1 MMTDMNNDTK
11 VNEHRIQLLT
21 VLMCLENL
29 TIFIA
34 IALLM
39 IMPLFITVIRLS
51 FSMMVIKLIS
61 IIVIIMLALYVLLAV
76 FIHTGLMRNNTTV
89 NDANTGNDD
98 TYSEDNTDYSSII
111 VLLNSITS
119 EM

>member
-1 MMTDMNNDTK
+1 MNDMNDDTK
-11 VNEHRIQLLT
+11 VNGRRIRLLA

-29 TIFIA
+29 TVFIA

-51 FSMMVIKLIS
+51 FSMMVIQLIS
-61 IIVIIMLALYVLLAV
+61 IIVIIMLALYALAV
-76 FIHTGLMRNNTTV
+76 FIHTMLMRNNTTV

-98 TYSEDNTDYSSII
+98 TYSEDNTDYSSMI
-111 VLLNSITS
+111 LNNITN

>member
-1 MMTDMNNDTK
+1 MNDTK

-29 TIFIA
+29 TVFIA

-51 FSMMVIKLIS
+51 FSMMVIQLIS
-61 IIVIIMLALYVLLAV
+61 IIVIIMLALYALAV
-76 FIHTGLMRNNTTV
+76 FIHTRLMRNNTTANAV
-89 NDANTGNDD
+89 NTGNDD
-98 TYSEDNTDYSSII
+98 SYNEDDTDYSSM
-111 VLLNSITS
+111 VLNNLAN

>member
-1 MMTDMNNDTK
+1 MMTDMNDDTK
-11 VNEHRIQLLT
+11 VNERRMRLLA
-21 VLMCLENL
+21 VLMCLEKL
-29 TIFIA
+29 TVFIA

-51 FSMMVIKLIS
+51 FSMMVIQLIS
-61 IIVIIMLALYVLLAV
+61 IIVIIMLALYVLAV
-76 FIHTGLMRNNTTV
+76 FIHTRLMRNNTTV

>member
-1 MMTDMNNDTK
+1 MTDMNDDTK
-11 VNEHRIQLLT
+11 VNERRMRLLA
-21 VLMCLENL
+21 VLMCLENMAV
-29 TIFIA
+29 FIA
-34 IALLM
+34 IPLLM
-39 IMPLFITVIRLS
+39 IMPLFITVIRFS
-51 FSMMVIKLIS
+51 FSMMVIQLIS

-76 FIHTGLMRNNTTV
+76 FIHTVLMRNNTTV

-111 VLLNSITS
+111 LNSITS

>member
-1 MMTDMNNDTK
+1 MNDTK
-11 VNEHRIQLLT
+11 VNEHRMRLLA

-29 TIFIA
+29 TVFIA

-51 FSMMVIKLIS
+51 FSMMVIQLIS
-61 IIVIIMLALYVLLAV
+61 IIVIIMLALYVLAV
-76 FIHTGLMRNNTTV
+76 FIHTRLMRNNTTV

-98 TYSEDNTDYSSII
+98 TYSEDNTDYSSMI
-111 VLLNSITS
+111 LNNLSN